1 MFGFLIML
9 MSMLMIMMTI
19 MMFTMMQ
26 LVKEI
31 AELKEMSRGVE
42 TVSTPVSHVLNPF
55 NDNPNYL
62 RHRRNLDLDNM
73 TPRRID
79 FDYNINNINIIEE

>member
-26 LVKEI
+26 LAKEI
-31 AELKEMSRGVE
+31 AELKEMSRGV
-42 TVSTPVSHVLNPF
+42 STPISHVLSPF
-55 NDNPNYL
+55 NHNPNPNYL
-62 RHRRNLDLDNM
+62 RHRRNLDNM

-79 FDYNINNINIIEE
+79 FDDNNINIIEE